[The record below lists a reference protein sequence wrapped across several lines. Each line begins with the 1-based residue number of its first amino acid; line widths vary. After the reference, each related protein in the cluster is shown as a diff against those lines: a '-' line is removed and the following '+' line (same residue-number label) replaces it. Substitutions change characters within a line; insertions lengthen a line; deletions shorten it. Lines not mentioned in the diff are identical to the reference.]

1 MSKVLVIQGAGM
13 NMRGKSQVEIF
24 GSATLEEID
33 EQIKGY
39 AEGMGIDVE
48 LFHSNIEGEV
58 VNALYDAH
66 DRDFDACLI
75 NPAGYT
81 TVAGPLRSAITQV
94 KFPGVR
100 GARIQ
105 PHGPRHRFPG
115 AAGLQGRSLR
125 LRRLRLPP
133 GPGSRTAANRLVR
146 CMTNPSPKSPLPP
159 GEGQGEGVPPRNTG
173 FQTNGGMANPLP
185 LRGRVRVGVKWQCR
199 GAIQG

>member
-33 EQIKGY
+33 EQILGY
-39 AEGMGIDVE
+39 AEGLGIDVE

-66 DRDFDACLI
+66 DRDFDAALI

-94 KFPGVR
+94 KFPVYEVHVSNPTARGTVSQVLPVCKGAVYGCGVY
-100 GARIQ
+100 GY
-105 PHGPRHRFPG
+105 
-115 AAGLQGRSLR
+115 R
-125 LRRLRLPP
+125 LALEAVQQL
-133 GPGSRTAANRLVR
+133 G
-146 CMTNPSPKSPLPP
+146 
-159 GEGQGEGVPPRNTG
+159 
-173 FQTNGGMANPLP
+173 
-185 LRGRVRVGVKWQCR
+185 
-199 GAIQG
+199 